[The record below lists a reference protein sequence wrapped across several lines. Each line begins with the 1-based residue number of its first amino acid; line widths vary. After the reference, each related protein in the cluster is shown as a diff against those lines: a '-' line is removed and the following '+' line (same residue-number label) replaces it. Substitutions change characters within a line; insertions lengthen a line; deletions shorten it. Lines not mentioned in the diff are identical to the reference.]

1 MLLNRGAVAFQPL
14 TIARRW
20 TQLSFSQ
27 HNCKKH
33 YLFTEEEFQNVGVV
47 ADKPLVEIV
56 DTKDLVVDKTEE
68 VVEKGR
74 DD

>member
-1 MLLNRGAVAFQPL
+1 M
-14 TIARRW
+14 
-20 TQLSFSQ
+20 
-27 HNCKKH
+27 
-33 YLFTEEEFQNVGVV
+33 V